1 MRAILFC
8 LSLALCTSPVLV
20 TPARAQDGPIGLAAA
35 DPVVQSGLLQHIL
48 PRFSLKTGVRV
59 VQDAAGPMA
68 LNATPGGTA
77 VFQGGGV
84 TYYLHSDSSPR
95 QVRFRKWMQSDI
107 GKRTIDSFQ
116 PDGAQ
121 PFSASVVVAETEGGP
136 LFTGDTDLGAE
147 LAQTH
152 CGRCHV
158 VTPENRMNGLGS
170 TPSFAV
176 LRALPDW
183 GDRFQQFYVLRPH
196 GAFTQVKDVT
206 APFDP
211 MRPPPIVPV
220 QITLGDLDAI
230 LAFVAI
236 TEAADLGAALQ
247 FQ

>member
-1 MRAILFC
+1 MRVVLFC
-8 LSLALCTSPVLV
+8 LSLALFTSPVLV
-20 TPARAQDGPIGLAAA
+20 TPARGQEGPIGLAAA
-35 DPVVQSGLLQHIL
+35 DPVADSGLLTHIL

-59 VQDAAGPMA
+59 VPDPAGPMQ
-68 LNATPGGTA
+68 LNTDPGGAA

-84 TYYLHSDSSPR
+84 TYYLHSDTSPR
-95 QVRFRKWMQSDI
+95 QTRFREWMQSDI

-116 PDGAQ
+116 PDGTQ
-121 PFSASVVVAETEGGP
+121 PFSTSVAIVASDSGP
-136 LFTGDTDLGAE
+136 EFTGDTDLGAQ
-147 LAQTH
+147 LSQTH

-158 VTPENRMNGLGS
+158 VDPANRMNGLGS

-196 GAFTQVKDVT
+196 GAFTQVRDVT
-206 APFDP
+206 LPFDP

-220 QITLGDLDAI
+220 EITLSDLDAI

-247 FQ
+247 LQ